1 MQVGDVVSWER
12 TFTEEDMRLFGRLSG
27 DEGLHHIVPDDQGRL
42 MVQGLLTATLPTKV
56 GGDLNFIAR
65 QMTFQFHRP
74 VFAGDTVQC
83 EVTIVELEPTEQYT
97 RLSCQ
102 WVCRNQYG
110 KEVLTGQADGIV
122 RVGTTE

>member
-1 MQVGDVVSWER
+1 
-12 TFTEEDMRLFGRLSG
+12 
-27 DEGLHHIVPDDQGRL
+27 
-42 MVQGLLTATLPTKV
+42 MVQGLPTATLPTKI

-65 QMTFQFHRP
+65 QMIFQFLRP

-83 EVTIVELEPTEQYT
+83 EVTIVALEPTEQYI

-110 KEVLTGQADGIV
+110 KEVLTGQAEGII
-122 RVGTTE
+122 RA